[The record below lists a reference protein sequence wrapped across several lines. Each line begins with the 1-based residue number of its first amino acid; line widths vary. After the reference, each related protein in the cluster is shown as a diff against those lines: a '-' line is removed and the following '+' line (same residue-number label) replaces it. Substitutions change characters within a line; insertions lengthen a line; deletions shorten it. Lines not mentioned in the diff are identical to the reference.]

1 MPVQPC
7 RERTSGLVG
16 AGSRTKAFSAFTTS
30 ALAKC
35 WPARCWARSHS
46 RPRATRRA
54 ESEVRTHTSL
64 SRKGVGR
71 SPIWK
76 PGQGVPVFRDI
87 FTFPF
92 RRKGVGP
99 LGSPATA
106 ATLRPDSAQLQV
118 GVSCQQGWPKA
129 PDHARGRLLPCGS
142 PSFPPRPCCQMPL
155 SILAGLSLDPKK
167 ASSNLRPKSGAP
179 GSQSRNAGPTSGPSH
194 PEVRVSRPS
203 VLRSRTGPGATLGCK
218 GSPVRRPPLSCGSS
232 PWKSGWKSH
241 SQKAPKWQCSEVRSQ
256 AAAAAETN
264 PSNPRS
270 EPQGRQPRVAAA
282 IRVRPEP
289 GLDQPPLP
297 RTTIPGVHHSVAATV
312 RRLQLPA
319 PL

>member
-1 MPVQPC
+1 M
-7 RERTSGLVG
+7 
-16 AGSRTKAFSAFTTS
+16 
-30 ALAKC
+30 
-35 WPARCWARSHS
+35 
-46 RPRATRRA
+46 
-54 ESEVRTHTSL
+54 

-76 PGQGVPVFRDI
+76 PGQGFPVFRDI

-92 RRKGVGP
+92 CRKGVGP

-142 PSFPPRPCCQMPL
+142 PIFPTRPCCQMPL

-218 GSPVRRPPLSCGSS
+218 GSPVRRPPPAPAAPHLGSQAGS
-232 PWKSGWKSH
+232 HIRRRRRSGNAAKSG
-241 SQKAPKWQCSEVRSQ
+241 
-256 AAAAAETN
+256 
-264 PSNPRS
+264 PR
-270 EPQGRQPRVAAA
+270 RRPRPRPTPATRGASPRA
-282 IRVRPEP
+282 DSRVS
-289 GLDQPPLP
+289 QPPY
-297 RTTIPGVHHSVAATV
+297 G
-312 RRLQLPA
+312 
-319 PL
+319 